1 MLTFFE
7 DGHRV
12 SADQL
17 LQ

>member
-7 DGHRV
+7 DGQRV